1 MWHRAGGPDG
11 PGRSG
16 CRSVGRSGS
25 APFPGSPRFGF
36 VDVDC
41 FTHIR
46 DLLPAALPSSSF
58 NMAVRDDDRGVRRHG
73 GLVSLCVGCGH
84 QILDRF
90 ILRVFPDLEWHAACL
105 KCSECE
111 QHLDESRTCFIK
123 DGKALCKEDYSRL
136 YATKCP
142 RCLRS
147 FSSRDY
153 VMRTGGGGVY
163 HVQCFRCVRC
173 DRQLVP
179 GDRFTLQDG
188 NLHCAGRT
196 LHCWGVQ
203 TDSAPSNGVCDSR
216 WSGGQRSERV
226 TRVRTV
232 LSEAQLHTLQ
242 SCYSA
247 NPRPDALLKEQLV
260 ELTGLSPRVIRVWFQ
275 NKRCKDKKKSAAA
288 RNTQHRTHEQEPCFA
303 ASPDSL
309 DQDMLMTPLDLL
321 SFQPS
326 WKLLTSFSLHSDSDH
341 DCTPHQQPDC
351 LSERMTSC
359 SSAGS
364 EVMPL
369 ELNTPNSFSASPT
382 QANQ

>member
-1 MWHRAGGPDG
+1 MGDHHK
-11 PGRSG
+11 RS
-16 CRSVGRSGS
+16 
-25 APFPGSPRFGF
+25 
-36 VDVDC
+36 
-41 FTHIR
+41 
-46 DLLPAALPSSSF
+46 
-58 NMAVRDDDRGVRRHG
+58 

-90 ILRVFPDLEWHAACL
+90 ILRVFPDLEWHTACL

-111 QHLDESRTCFIK
+111 QHLDESLTCFIR

-136 YATKCP
+136 YSTKCS
-142 RCLRS
+142 RCRRS
-147 FSSRDY
+147 FSSGDY
-153 VMRTGGGGVY
+153 GMRAGVGAVY
-163 HVQCFRCVRC
+163 HVQCFRCVGC

-179 GDRFTLQDG
+179 GDRFTLRDG
-188 NLHCAGRT
+188 NLHCVSRT
-196 LHCWGVQ
+196 QTCRGV
-203 TDSAPSNGVCDSR
+203 TADSAPSGKGCDPG
-216 WSGGQRSERV
+216 WSCDQRAERM

-275 NKRCKDKKKSAAA
+275 NKRCKDKKRSTAA
-288 RNTQHRTHEQEPCFA
+288 RNTQNRPNQQEEFFT

-309 DQDMLMTPLDLL
+309 DQEVLMTPLDLQN
-321 SFQPS
+321 FQPS
-326 WKLLTSFSLHSDSDH
+326 WKLLTSFSFQSDSDY
-341 DCTPHQQPDC
+341 DSTQHQQPDG

-364 EVMPL
+364 DVMTL
-369 ELNTPNSFSASPT
+369 ELTTPTSFNSSPPL
-382 QANQ
+382 ANQ

>member
-1 MWHRAGGPDG
+1 MTTEIIRRDVNRLWVQYNVDG
-11 PGRSG
+11 RDVTSTI
-16 CRSVGRSGS
+16 
-25 APFPGSPRFGF
+25 SPEEPEACQKEVYIVCVFR
-36 VDVDC
+36 C
-41 FTHIR
+41 
-46 DLLPAALPSSSF
+46 P
-58 NMAVRDDDRGVRRHG
+58 

-123 DGKALCKEDYSRL
+123 DGKTLCKKDYSRL

-142 RCLRS
+142 KCLRS
-147 FSSRDY
+147 FSSHDY
-153 VMRTGGGGVY
+153 VMRTSGDVY
-163 HVQCFRCVRC
+163 HVHCFRCAGC
-173 DRQLVP
+173 DRQLVA
-179 GDRFTLQDG
+179 GDRFILRDG
-188 NLHCAGRT
+188 NLHCASHQQ
-196 LHCWGVQ
+196 HCGGARPESVQ
-203 TDSAPSNGVCDSR
+203 SNHR
-216 WSGGQRSERV
+216 WSGGQRSEKV

-232 LSEAQLHTLQ
+232 LSETQLHMLR

-275 NKRCKDKKKSAAA
+275 NKRCKDKKK
-288 RNTQHRTHEQEPCFA
+288 NTVTRQVQHRPHQQALEEPCFA

-309 DQDMLMTPLDLL
+309 DRDILMTALDYH

-326 WKLLTSFSLHSDSDH
+326 WKLLTSFTLHSDSDH
-341 DCTPHQQPDC
+341 DHVPDQQLDC
-351 LSERMTSC
+351 LPERMTSC

-364 EVMPL
+364 EIVQLSIDLP
-369 ELNTPNSFSASPT
+369 NTPKSFTTSQAEANS
-382 QANQ
+382 